1 MANEELK
8 TRQGVMWGTGAF
20 DEIAD
25 TISDV
30 HHAVVEHLA
39 PREGERWL
47 DLACGTGR
55 IAELAAEA
63 GASVVGIDLAPGLIE
78 VAKRRAGERG
88 LEIDYRVGDAEVLE
102 SVDDASFDAVSSSF
116 GIMFAPDHEAAAGE
130 LARVTRAGGR
140 IALANWTADGSVGV
154 LFRTMGP
161 FQPGPPPSNPL
172 DWGNEAHVRDLLGD
186 SFELAFEPRVST
198 VEWESGPAMW
208 EIMST
213 KFGPMVTLNASL
225 DEARRAELSAAVIG
239 VTEQSRRGDH
249 IVDDRAYLLV
259 TGTRR

>member
-8 TRQGVMWGTGAF
+8 ARQGVMWGEGAF

-30 HHAVVEHLA
+30 HHAVAEHLA
-39 PREGERWL
+39 PREGERQL

-55 IAELAAEA
+55 VAELAATA
-63 GASVVGIDLAPGLIE
+63 GASVVGIDLAPALIE

-88 LEIDYRVGDAEVLE
+88 LEIDYRVGDCEALDGVH
-102 SVDDASFDAVSSSF
+102 DASFDVVSSSF
-116 GIMFAPDHEAAAGE
+116 GIMFAPDHPAAAGE
-130 LARVTRAGGR
+130 VARVTRPGGR
-140 IALANWTADGSVGV
+140 IALANWTADGSVGA
-154 LFRTMGP
+154 LFHAIGP
-161 FQPGPPPSNPL
+161 FQPGPPPSSPL

-186 SFELAFEPRVST
+186 TFELVFEPRVST
-198 VEWESGPAMW
+198 VEWESGAAMW

-213 KFGPMVTLNASL
+213 KFGPMVTLAASL
-225 DEARRAELSAAVIG
+225 DDARRAELAAVVIG
-239 VTEQSRRGDH
+239 LTEQSRRGDH

-259 TGTRR
+259 AGTRR

>member
-8 TRQGVMWGTGAF
+8 ARQGVMWGTGAF

-30 HHAVVEHLA
+30 HHAVVQHLA
-39 PREGERWL
+39 PGVGESWL

-55 IAELAAEA
+55 IAELAADA

-78 VAKRRAGERG
+78 VAKRRAAERG
-88 LEIDYRVGDAEVLE
+88 LEIDYRVGDCEALDG
-102 SVDDASFDAVSSSF
+102 VDDASFDVVSSSF
-116 GIMFAPDHEAAAGE
+116 GIMFAPDHEATAGE
-130 LARVTRAGGR
+130 LARVIRAGGR
-140 IALANWTADGSVGV
+140 LALANWTADGSVGA
-154 LFRTMGP
+154 LFRAMGP
-161 FQPGPPPSNPL
+161 FQAGAMPSNPL
-172 DWGNEAHVRDLLGD
+172 EWGNEAHVRDLLAD
-186 SFELAFEPRVST
+186 SFELVFEPRVST
-198 VEWESGPAMW
+198 VEWESGAAMW

-225 DEARRAELSAAVIG
+225 DDERRAELAATVVG
-239 VTEQSRRGDH
+239 LTEQSRRGDH